1 MTFLTRLL
9 ITWLIDAV
17 AVYCAATFID
27 GINIKGLSTT
37 LLAALVI
44 GLLNAIV
51 KPIFI
56 LFSIPFIALT
66 FGLFLLVI
74 NAVLLMIAAYFVPD
88 FRVDSFT
95 DAVLG
100 SIVITIVSWLLG
112 MILQPKN

>member
-1 MTFLTRLL
+1 MSFIPRLL

-27 GINIKGLSTT
+27 GIAVKGLGTT

-66 FGLFLLVI
+66 FGLFLLII
-74 NAVLLMIAAYFVPD
+74 NAALLVIAAYFVPD
-88 FRVDSFT
+88 FRVDSFGA
-95 DAVLG
+95 AVWG
-100 SIVITIVSWLLG
+100 SIVITVVSWLLG

>member
-1 MTFLTRLL
+1 MTFFTRLL

-17 AVYCAATFID
+17 AVYVAATFID
-27 GINIKGLSTT
+27 GISVKGISTT

-51 KPIFI
+51 KPILV

-66 FGLFLLVI
+66 LGLFLLVI
-74 NAVLLMIAAYFVPD
+74 NAFLLMIAAYFVAD
-88 FRVDSFT
+88 FRVDGFGT
-95 DAVLG
+95 AVLG